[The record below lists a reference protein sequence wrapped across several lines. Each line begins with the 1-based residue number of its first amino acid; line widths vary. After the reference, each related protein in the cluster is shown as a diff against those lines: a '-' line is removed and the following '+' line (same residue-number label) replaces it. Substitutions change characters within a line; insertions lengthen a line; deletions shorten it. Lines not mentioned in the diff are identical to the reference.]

1 MAVEQNKK
9 DKDATLAT
17 GTSGIA
23 GMDDKTSN
31 QSATS
36 GSTPSS
42 SGTDYSMGGGS
53 PATGSTSSTGGGLST
68 TGGGSATGGQGSTG
82 AQGGQTDTS
91 ADQVASTVGSVL
103 RGDTGAATGAAR
115 GIVSQV
121 KETGGKVA
129 SEALGTVKEK
139 ATSKIDE
146 QRTHLAQGLGS
157 VADTIRQVGE
167 TLKESG
173 GDNQIASL
181 TAQYGDTLARQVEQ
195 FSGYLDKHNVSDL
208 MRDVESFARRN
219 PAYFIGGAFL
229 LGLLGA
235 RFLKSTSPNQAL
247 TRYEGGN
254 TGTGRREI
262 FHHHTGN
269 EPIDKGIDLSSNS
282 GEGIRPV

>member
-1 MAVEQNKK
+1 MADKQNTR

-17 GTSGIA
+17 GTSGIGGA
-23 GMDDKTSN
+23 DN
-31 QSATS
+31 ATS
-36 GSTPSS
+36 GQGASS
-42 SGTDYSMGGGS
+42 
-53 PATGSTSSTGGGLST
+53 TGSGMTSSTGAGSTGGGLST
-68 TGGGSATGGQGSTG
+68 TGTGSLAGGQGSTG
-82 AQGGQTDTS
+82 TTGGGTNES
-91 ADQVASTVGSVL
+91 AEQVASTVGSVL
-103 RGDTGAATGAAR
+103 RGDTGAATGAAK

-139 ATSKIDE
+139 ATTKIDE

-157 VADTIRQVGE
+157 VAGTIRQVGE
-167 TLKESG
+167 TLRDSG
-173 GDNQIASL
+173 GDNQVASL

-235 RFLKSTSPNQAL
+235 RFLKSSSPNQAL
-247 TRYEGGN
+247 MQYEGG
-254 TGTGRREI
+254 GMQASGQEI

-282 GEGIRPV
+282 GEGVRPV

>member
-17 GTSGIA
+17 GTKGIA
-23 GMDDKTSN
+23 GMDDTTTN

-36 GSTPSS
+36 DSTPSS

-53 PATGSTSSTGGGLST
+53 STKGSTSSTS
-68 TGGGSATGGQGSTG
+68 GGGSSTGGQGSSG
-82 AQGGQTDTS
+82 AKQTDTS
-91 ADQVASTVGSVL
+91 ADQIASTVGSVL

-139 ATSKIDE
+139 ATTKIDE
-146 QRTHLAQGLGS
+146 QRTNLAQGLGS

-167 TLKESG
+167 TLKDSG

-195 FSGYLDKHNVSDL
+195 FSSYLDKHNVSDL
-208 MRDVESFARRN
+208 MRDVEGFARRN

-229 LGLLGA
+229 LGFLGA

-247 TRYEGGN
+247 QRYEGG
-254 TGTGRREI
+254 TSRSKKREV

-269 EPIDKGIDLSSNS
+269 EAIDEGIDLSSNS
-282 GEGIRPV
+282 GEGVRPV

>member
-1 MAVEQNKK
+1 MANQQDTKN
-9 DKDATLAT
+9 KDATFAT
-17 GTSGIA
+17 GTSGLSDA
-23 GMDDKTSN
+23 DKTTASN
-31 QSATS
+31 QTASTG
-36 GSTPSS
+36 GSPST
-42 SGTDYSMGGGS
+42 SGTDYSIGS
-53 PATGSTSSTGGGLST
+53 ESKTTGSTSAGGKTPTSGAGSSTGSQSSAGL
-68 TGGGSATGGQGSTG
+68 TGSQINE
-82 AQGGQTDTS
+82 S

-139 ATSKIDE
+139 ATTKIDE

-157 VADTIRQVGE
+157 VANTIRQVGE
-167 TLKESG
+167 TLKDSG

-195 FSGYLDKHNVSDL
+195 FSGYLDKHNISDL

-254 TGTGRREI
+254 TGTGKREI
-262 FHHHTGN
+262 FHPHTGN
-269 EPIDKGIDLSSNS
+269 EPIDKGVDLSSSS
-282 GEGIRPV
+282 GEGLRPV